1 MERNQKFNLLF
12 CNEQEKAK
20 AFDKIAEAYYNRN
33 FGSISK
39 SDFDVLMFSIYIER
53 LLEQN
58 ESDMESYSDYE
69 LSKQLGITQSKIK
82 NLKVKKQLLYPYN
95 KFDWQESFGRVCKNA
110 TYEQG
115 KIHININDP
124 NLFIEL
130 KHFVESRNGRVDI
143 QLNANS
149 FVISVDMFIELLVFI
164 GKEEDKK
171 IILKSIK
178 ETYQKNEIK
187 IENIEKANLSQT
199 IKRNVAKV
207 GGKILLDGIKE
218 CVSVLT
224 SPLSIIVKSIANV
237 ISDS

>member
-82 NLKVKKQLLYPYN
+82 NLKVKK
-95 KFDWQESFGRVCKNA
+95 
-110 TYEQG
+110 
-115 KIHININDP
+115 
-124 NLFIEL
+124 
-130 KHFVESRNGRVDI
+130 
-143 QLNANS
+143 
-149 FVISVDMFIELLVFI
+149 
-164 GKEEDKK
+164 
-171 IILKSIK
+171 
-178 ETYQKNEIK
+178 
-187 IENIEKANLSQT
+187 
-199 IKRNVAKV
+199 
-207 GGKILLDGIKE
+207 
-218 CVSVLT
+218 
-224 SPLSIIVKSIANV
+224 
-237 ISDS
+237 

>member
-1 MERNQKFNLLF
+1 M
-12 CNEQEKAK
+12 
-20 AFDKIAEAYYNRN
+20 
-33 FGSISK
+33 
-39 SDFDVLMFSIYIER
+39 
-53 LLEQN
+53 
-58 ESDMESYSDYE
+58 
-69 LSKQLGITQSKIK
+69 
-82 NLKVKKQLLYPYN
+82 
-95 KFDWQESFGRVCKNA
+95 SFGRVCENA
-110 TYEQG
+110 TYKQG

-130 KHFVESRNGRVDI
+130 KYFVESRNGRVDI

-149 FVISVDMFIELLVFI
+149 FVISVDMFIELLVYS

-187 IENIEKANLSQT
+187 IENIEKANLGQT

-224 SPLSIIVKSIANV
+224 SPLSTIVKSIANA

>member
-1 MERNQKFNLLF
+1 MSDLKQ
-12 CNEQEKAK
+12 C
-20 AFDKIAEAYYNRN
+20 
-33 FGSISK
+33 SIYSENKRVSK

-110 TYEQG
+110 TYEQE

-149 FVISVDMFIELLVFI
+149 FVISVDLRV
-164 GKEEDKK
+164 
-171 IILKSIK
+171 
-178 ETYQKNEIK
+178 Y
-187 IENIEKANLSQT
+187 KAAAM
-199 IKRNVAKV
+199 VASFCRTFSASAKAPSTV
-207 GGKILLDGIKE
+207 
-218 CVSVLT
+218 VAYV
-224 SPLSIIVKSIANV
+224 
-237 ISDS
+237 